1 MSDSP
6 SPGVD
11 GGNALIQKMA
21 EAKIF
26 TIIGL
31 DIRLNGIVAR
41 ADLTRSLMVRMKC
54 SISGKCSFLGE
65 QFRFMTRAVIYLRG
79 CSN

>member
-6 SPGVD
+6 DTGVD

-26 TIIGL
+26 TIISL
-31 DIRLNGIVAR
+31 DICLNSMVDR
-41 ADLTRSLMVRMKC
+41 ADLTRSLTVHTKS
-54 SISGKCSFLGE
+54 SISGKFSFWDA
-65 QFRFMTRAVIYLRG
+65 QFRFMPILVI
-79 CSN
+79 